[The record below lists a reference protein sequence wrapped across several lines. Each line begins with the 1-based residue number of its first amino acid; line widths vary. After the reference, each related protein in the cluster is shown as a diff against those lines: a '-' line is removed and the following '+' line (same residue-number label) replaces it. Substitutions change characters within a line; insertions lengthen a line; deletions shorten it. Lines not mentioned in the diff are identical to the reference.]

1 MGVDTVSDGRYV
13 PAETPAELDLV
24 GSTPTTADALAA
36 APTGSPVRRR
46 RRAAPRAAPRGAP
59 RGWLKLVSV
68 ASIAVGLVLWQVL
81 AQTGAINET
90 LSSDPVEVAQSA
102 RSMFD
107 DGSLG
112 SAVGASAELYGVGLA
127 LSITIGIVCG
137 IVIGWWRTLGAV
149 FDPWI
154 AVLYSTPLIASM
166 PLIIAWFGIG
176 FESQVVMVVLVS
188 VFPLLVNVIVGS
200 RQVDDSLLRMARSFG
215 ASQAA
220 VLRTLVLPSL
230 IPYIVTG
237 VRIGVGAGL
246 VGVVIGEYFEGSNGI
261 GGMIL
266 KAGEQLD
273 SAGVFVGLVILS
285 GTALTL
291 TSLIRAL
298 ERKVSLWREA

>member
-1 MGVDTVSDGRYV
+1 V
-13 PAETPAELDLV
+13 PQAKGPQAKGPQATGPGLTGPGLTGGSSAPPARAR
-24 GSTPTTADALAA
+24 S
-36 APTGSPVRRR
+36 RRR
-46 RRAAPRAAPRGAP
+46 RRRKAIPQS
-59 RGWLKLVSV
+59 WHKVLSI
-68 ASIAVGLVLWQVL
+68 ASIVIGLVLWQVL
-81 AQTGAINET
+81 ADTGVVNPT
-90 LSSDPVEVAQSA
+90 LSSSPYDVFQSA
-102 RSMFD
+102 RQMID
-107 DGSLG
+107 DGSLA
-112 SAVGASAELYGVGLA
+112 SAVSASAELYGVGLA
-127 LSITIGIVCG
+127 LSITIGITCG
-137 IVIGWWRTLGAV
+137 IIIGWWRTLGAV

-200 RQVDDSLLRMARSFG
+200 RQVDDALLRMARSFG

-220 VLRTLVLPSL
+220 VLRSLVLPSL

-237 VRIGVGAGL
+237 VRIGVGAAL
-246 VGVVIGEYFEGSNGI
+246 VGVVIGEYFEGSNGV

-273 SAGVFVGLVILS
+273 SAGVFVGLVILA

-298 ERKVSLWREA
+298 ERKVSSWREA